1 MNISRRTLIL
11 LILGGL
17 ALTACTSSTDKPTAS
32 ASASQGSDLGKTA
45 PQQPSAEYTELA
57 VRQPAEAGKKVE
69 VVEFFA
75 YFCSHCKSFDPVLS
89 EWARKNADRVV
100 FKRVPV
106 AFRDTMIPQQ
116 RMYYALE
123 AMGKLDDLHGKIFD
137 AIQLQRISLDSDRA
151 IFDYVGKQNIDV
163 EKFKEL
169 YESFGVQSQAKMAYE
184 MQRSYNINSVP
195 NIAIDGRFIT
205 SASHASQ
212 RPGVQRTEEGLQT
225 ATLQIMDDLVVRV
238 QRERQSA
245 AVGRK

>member
-1 MNISRRTLIL
+1 MNISRRTLL

-17 ALTACTSSTDKPTAS
+17 TLSACTSSTDKPTAN
-32 ASASQGSDLGKTA
+32 APASQGSDLAKTA
-45 PQQPSAEYTELA
+45 PQHPSAEYTELA
-57 VRQPAEAGKKVE
+57 VRQPAEVGKKVE
-69 VVEFFA
+69 VVEFFG

-89 EWARKNADRVV
+89 EWAKKNADRVV

-106 AFRDTMIPQQ
+106 AFRDSMIPQQ

-137 AIQLQRISLDSDRA
+137 AIQLQRLSLDSDRA
-151 IFDYVGKQNIDV
+151 IFDYIGKQNIDAA
-163 EKFKEL
+163 KFKEL

-225 ATLQIMDDLVVRV
+225 ATLQIMDELVAKV
-238 QRERQSA
+238 QRERLSSA
-245 AVGRK
+245 AG